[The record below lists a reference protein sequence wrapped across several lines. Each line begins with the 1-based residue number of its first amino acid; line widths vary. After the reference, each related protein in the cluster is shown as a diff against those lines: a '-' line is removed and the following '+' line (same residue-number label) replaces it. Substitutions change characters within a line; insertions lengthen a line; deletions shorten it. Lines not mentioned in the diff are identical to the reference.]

1 MSVNK
6 FTESTRLEIKL
17 GGRLRRLRQERRL
30 SQVQMAEQ
38 LGISPSYLNLL
49 EHSQRPVTVPVLL
62 KLAQRFAVDL
72 QQFSTDDD
80 ERLVSDLMEAFAD
93 PIFDGQ
99 SIKAMELK
107 ELVGAS
113 PNLGR
118 AVLAL
123 YRAYRGGPLASRA
136 PAVPDDALDGELVET
151 PAGMPS
157 EEVAD
162 FFQQRRNHFPELEA
176 AAESLWRDH
185 VLVRDN
191 LNHGLADLLARR
203 FAVDV
208 ALLPETAMN
217 GALREYNPL
226 SRRLAL
232 SEMLPPSGRAFQLA
246 HQIALLGW
254 RPQID
259 RLTAGCKFTTVEADM
274 LARVALANYFAGA
287 VLMPYERLLE
297 AARATRYDLGVLQHR
312 FGVGFEQL
320 CHRLTTL
327 SRPGAEGVPFHLVR
341 VDIAGNISKRF
352 SGSGIRIARFGA
364 ACPRWNVYDAFATP
378 GLIRVQVSRMPD
390 GAAFFCLART
400 VDPIGRPGARGG
412 LSARVSRLAIGLGC
426 AIGHAREIVYAD
438 GLALDDANLMT
449 PIGVSCAVCERLDC
463 VDRAMPSLHHKLE
476 VDENRRGVSAYARPG

>member
-1 MSVNK
+1 M
-6 FTESTRLEIKL
+6 L

-30 SQVQMAEQ
+30 SQVQMAGQ

-49 EHSQRPVTVPVLL
+49 EHNQRPVTVPVLL

-72 QQFSTDDD
+72 QQFSTDED
-80 ERLVSDLMEAFAD
+80 ERLVADLMEAFAD

-99 SIKAMELK
+99 AIKAMELK

-118 AVLAL
+118 ALLAL
-123 YRAYRGGPLASRA
+123 YRAYRGGRAASRP
-136 PAVPDDALDGELVET
+136 PADPADPAGDELVET

-157 EEVAD
+157 EEVTD
-162 FFQQRRNHFPELEA
+162 FIQQRQNHFPELEA
-176 AAESLWRDH
+176 AAESLWQDH
-185 VLVRDN
+185 GLARDN
-191 LNHGLADLLARR
+191 LNHGLAELLARR

-208 ALLPETAMN
+208 SVLPEAAMK

-246 HQIALLGW
+246 HQIALMGW

-259 RLTAGCKFTTVEADM
+259 RLTSGCKFTTVEADM

-287 VLMPYERLLE
+287 VLMPYDRLLE
-297 AARATRYDLGVLQHR
+297 AARATRYDVAVLQQR
-312 FGVGFEQL
+312 FAVSFEQL

-327 SRPGAEGVPFHLVR
+327 RRPGAEGVPFHLVR
-341 VDIAGNISKRF
+341 VDVAGNISKRF

-378 GLIRVQVSRMPD
+378 GLIRVQLSRMPD
-390 GAAFFCLART
+390 GSSFFCLART
-400 VDPIGRPGARGG
+400 VDPIGRAGTRAG

-426 AIGHAREIVYAD
+426 AVAHARDIVHAD
-438 GLALDDANLMT
+438 GLALDDANLVT
-449 PIGVSCAVCERLDC
+449 PIGVSCRVCERVDC
-463 VDRAMPSLHHKLE
+463 HDRALPSVHHRLE
-476 VDENRRGVSAYARPG
+476 VDENRRGLSLYARPG